1 MSGQNTYTV
10 WTKYISCLDKYHILS
25 GQISYPVLTNTI
37 SCLCKYHILSGQILY
52 PVLTNIISC
61 HDKYHIVSWQISYRV
76 LTNIIWYLDKC
87 YHGLFPSVTCLCSLV
102 DILWSLLTFV
112 TSTPVIL
119 LTMVGTLTMMS
130 STSPVILA
138 APTSPLPSLT
148 IVIFLAW
155 DRGAAISAATWDNQ
169 RNQRNT

>member
-61 HDKYHIVSWQISYRV
+61 LDKYHMIFGQMLPWFISQCDLSLFFSWYFVIPTYICDVHPCHLVDHGWHLDHDVQHLPGDPGCPHLPTAVTHHRDLLGLGQGGSY
-76 LTNIIWYLDKC
+76 
-87 YHGLFPSVTCLCSLV
+87 LCSYLGQSEKSEKY
-102 DILWSLLTFV
+102 L
-112 TSTPVIL
+112 
-119 LTMVGTLTMMS
+119 
-130 STSPVILA
+130 
-138 APTSPLPSLT
+138 
-148 IVIFLAW
+148 
-155 DRGAAISAATWDNQ
+155 R
-169 RNQRNT
+169 